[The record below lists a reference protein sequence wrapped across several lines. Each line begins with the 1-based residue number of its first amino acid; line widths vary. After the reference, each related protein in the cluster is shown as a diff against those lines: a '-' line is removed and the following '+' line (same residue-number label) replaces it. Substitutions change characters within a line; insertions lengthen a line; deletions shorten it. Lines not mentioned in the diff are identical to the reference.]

1 MIETTEAIVLKS
13 LKYGDTSKI
22 VTLYTKKFGKV
33 TVIAKGA
40 RGNKNKFGSA
50 LEPMSYIQT
59 VFYKKESRE
68 VQLLSQADHISVYR
82 SLQQSGNKLIIG
94 LCIIELLHAT
104 IHDEEKNEELF
115 NSTRDSLSFLNASVS
130 NEINF
135 AIWYM
140 IRLISLNGFEI
151 DFSRCSLCHKS
162 LELFPDEHTEHTEN
176 DVRTSEFEHDDDLMR
191 FDYQTGT
198 IACSSCYINKPGYEI
213 HARCVRFLSLI
224 SNTKID
230 WIYTLINANKDSLF
244 IISQLFNYMK
254 HHIHGMRN
262 VHTLSMVQS
271 ILIETNDK

>member
-1 MIETTEAIVLKS
+1 MIESTEAIVLKS
-13 LKYGDTSKI
+13 MKYGDTSKI

-50 LEPMSYIQT
+50 LEPMSYIHA

-68 VQLLSQADHISVYR
+68 IQLLSQADHISIFR
-82 SLQQSGNKLIIG
+82 SLQQTGNKLIVG

-162 LELFPDEHTEHTEN
+162 LELFPGESTEHPES
-176 DVRTSEFEHDDDLMR
+176 DVRTLEFEHDDDIMR

-198 IACSSCYINKPGYEI
+198 FACASCYANKSGYEI
-213 HARCVRFLSLI
+213 HARCVRFISLVSHTAI
-224 SNTKID
+224 EQ
-230 WIYTLINANKDSLF
+230 IYTLIITNKDSLF
-244 IISQLFNYMK
+244 VVSQLFNYMK
-254 HHIHGMRN
+254 HHIHGMRI
-262 VHTLSMVQS
+262 VHSISMLQS
-271 ILIETNDK
+271 ILTDPNDK